1 MEIKLVAC
9 ICCAALSL
17 TACIGSNENV
27 SEQSDL
33 SSEAIQST
41 LAETE
46 TPVYEFTESDKLVA
60 KWFSEYITDPESFAD
75 ITDYQYYARTLNLEK
90 DYFLSSDLW
99 QVYYNPEI
107 NLNRDIDCKDV
118 YLIRIDPNKLM
129 DIYSARMGMS
139 VDELCKGLSVTKEP
153 VSYTHLTLPTTPYV

>member
-1 MEIKLVAC
+1 MKIKLVAC
-9 ICCAALSL
+9 ICCAALTFS
-17 TACIGSNENV
+17 ACIGSNENV

-60 KWFSEYITDPESFAD
+60 KWFSEYITDPDSFAD

-90 DYFLSSDLW
+90 D
-99 QVYYNPEI
+99 
-107 NLNRDIDCKDV
+107 
-118 YLIRIDPNKLM
+118 
-129 DIYSARMGMS
+129 
-139 VDELCKGLSVTKEP
+139 
-153 VSYTHLTLPTTPYV
+153 

>member
-1 MEIKLVAC
+1 MKIKLVAC

-46 TPVYEFTESDKLVA
+46 TPVY
-60 KWFSEYITDPESFAD
+60 
-75 ITDYQYYARTLNLEK
+75 
-90 DYFLSSDLW
+90 
-99 QVYYNPEI
+99 
-107 NLNRDIDCKDV
+107 
-118 YLIRIDPNKLM
+118 
-129 DIYSARMGMS
+129 
-139 VDELCKGLSVTKEP
+139 
-153 VSYTHLTLPTTPYV
+153 

>member
-1 MEIKLVAC
+1 MKIKLVAC

-60 KWFSEYITDPESFAD
+60 KWFS
-75 ITDYQYYARTLNLEK
+75 
-90 DYFLSSDLW
+90 
-99 QVYYNPEI
+99 
-107 NLNRDIDCKDV
+107 
-118 YLIRIDPNKLM
+118 
-129 DIYSARMGMS
+129 
-139 VDELCKGLSVTKEP
+139 
-153 VSYTHLTLPTTPYV
+153 

>member
-75 ITDYQYYARTLNLEK
+75 ITD
-90 DYFLSSDLW
+90 
-99 QVYYNPEI
+99 
-107 NLNRDIDCKDV
+107 
-118 YLIRIDPNKLM
+118 
-129 DIYSARMGMS
+129 
-139 VDELCKGLSVTKEP
+139 
-153 VSYTHLTLPTTPYV
+153 

>member
-1 MEIKLVAC
+1 MKIKLVAC

-27 SEQSDL
+27 SEQSHL

-60 KWFSEYITDPESFAD
+60 KWFSEYITDPEL
-75 ITDYQYYARTLNLEK
+75 IHEK
-90 DYFLSSDLW
+90 YNRLVDL
-99 QVYYNPEI
+99 VIDGGYGNNIPSTV
-107 NLNRDIDCKDV
+107 IDCT
-118 YLIRIDPNKLM
+118 
-129 DIYSARMGMS
+129 G
-139 VDELCKGLSVTKEP
+139 DEIVVTRQGLGE
-153 VSYTHLTLPTTPYV
+153 L